1 MAIIYLLHNLIKVSA
16 RAELIE
22 SSMPPRILRCHC
34 PKHPAPSPPGA
45 QGFV

>member
-22 SSMPPRILRCHC
+22 SSMSPRILHCHC
-34 PKHPAPSPPGA
+34 PEHPAPSPPGA